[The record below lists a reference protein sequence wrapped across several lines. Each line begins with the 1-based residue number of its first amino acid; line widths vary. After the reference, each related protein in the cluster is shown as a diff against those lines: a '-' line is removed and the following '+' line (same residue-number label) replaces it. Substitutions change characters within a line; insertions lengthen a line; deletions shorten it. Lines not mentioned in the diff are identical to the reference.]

1 MNERPLIPLKT
12 AMKAS
17 FTRVTLFG
25 LEILAKEKKQWLEGR
40 IVKELSFVTYLVSLY
55 IYIYI
60 YIMYYI
66 YKYYTLPHILY
77 IKYYIYIYIYIYK
90 VLKIILQ
97 KISPAKSDYAVNSE
111 FRFRISHW

>member
-1 MNERPLIPLKT
+1 
-12 AMKAS
+12 MKAS

-25 LEILAKEKKQWLEGR
+25 LDISAKEKKQWLEGS

-60 YIMYYI
+60 YTYIYIYIYIMYYI
-66 YKYYTLPHILY
+66 YKYYTLSYILY
-77 IKYYIYIYIYIYK
+77 IKYYIHIYK

-97 KISPAKSDYAVNSE
+97 KISLVKSDYAVNSE
-111 FRFRISHW
+111 FRCRISHW

>member
-17 FTRVTLFG
+17 FIRVTLFG

-60 YIMYYI
+60 YIYILCIIYINIIHCHIYYI
-66 YKYYTLPHILY
+66 LNI
-77 IKYYIYIYIYIYK
+77 IYIYIYIYI
-90 VLKIILQ
+90 
-97 KISPAKSDYAVNSE
+97 
-111 FRFRISHW
+111 

>member
-60 YIMYYI
+60 MYYI

-77 IKYYIYIYIYIYK
+77 IKYYIYIYIYK

>member
-60 YIMYYI
+60 YIYIMYYI
-66 YKYYTLPHILY
+66 YKYYTLPYILY
-77 IKYYIYIYIYIYK
+77 IKYYIYIYI
-90 VLKIILQ
+90 
-97 KISPAKSDYAVNSE
+97 
-111 FRFRISHW
+111 

>member
-1 MNERPLIPLKT
+1 
-12 AMKAS
+12 MKAS

-60 YIMYYI
+60 YYV
-66 YKYYTLPHILY
+66 LY
-77 IKYYIYIYIYIYK
+77 I
-90 VLKIILQ
+90 
-97 KISPAKSDYAVNSE
+97 
-111 FRFRISHW
+111 

>member
-1 MNERPLIPLKT
+1 
-12 AMKAS
+12 MKAS

-77 IKYYIYIYIYIYK
+77 IKYYIYIYIYI
-90 VLKIILQ
+90 
-97 KISPAKSDYAVNSE
+97 
-111 FRFRISHW
+111 

>member
-60 YIMYYI
+60 LCIIYINIIHCHIYYI
-66 YKYYTLPHILY
+66 LNI
-77 IKYYIYIYIYIYK
+77 IYIYIYI
-90 VLKIILQ
+90 
-97 KISPAKSDYAVNSE
+97 
-111 FRFRISHW
+111 

>member
-17 FTRVTLFG
+17 FIRVTLFG

-40 IVKELSFVTYLVSLY
+40 IVKELIFVTYLVSLY

-60 YIMYYI
+60 YYIYIYILCIIYINIIHCHIYYI
-66 YKYYTLPHILY
+66 LNI
-77 IKYYIYIYIYIYK
+77 IYIYIYIK
-90 VLKIILQ
+90 
-97 KISPAKSDYAVNSE
+97 
-111 FRFRISHW
+111 F

>member
-1 MNERPLIPLKT
+1 
-12 AMKAS
+12 MKAS

-25 LEILAKEKKQWLEGR
+25 LDISAKEKKQWLEGS

-60 YIMYYI
+60 YIYIMYYI
-66 YKYYTLPHILY
+66 YKYYTLSYILY
-77 IKYYIYIYIYIYK
+77 IKYYIHIYK

-97 KISPAKSDYAVNSE
+97 KISLVKSDYAVNSE

>member
-60 YIMYYI
+60 YIYIMYYI
-66 YKYYTLPHILY
+66 YKYYTLPYILY
-77 IKYYIYIYIYIYK
+77 IKYYIYIYIYI
-90 VLKIILQ
+90 
-97 KISPAKSDYAVNSE
+97 
-111 FRFRISHW
+111 

>member
-1 MNERPLIPLKT
+1 
-12 AMKAS
+12 MKAS

-25 LEILAKEKKQWLEGR
+25 LDISAKEKKQWLEGS

-66 YKYYTLPHILY
+66 YKYYTLSYILY
-77 IKYYIYIYIYIYK
+77 IKYYIHIYK

-97 KISPAKSDYAVNSE
+97 KISLVKSDYAVNSE

>member
-60 YIMYYI
+60 YIY
-66 YKYYTLPHILY
+66 ILY
-77 IKYYIYIYIYIYK
+77 IYI
-90 VLKIILQ
+90 LCIIGICILEHNQNAQNDGNRAQPLNRFQ
-97 KISPAKSDYAVNSE
+97 KLCSSS
-111 FRFRISHW
+111 

>member
-1 MNERPLIPLKT
+1 
-12 AMKAS
+12 MKAS

-60 YIMYYI
+60 LCIIYINIIHCHIYYI
-66 YKYYTLPHILY
+66 LNI
-77 IKYYIYIYIYIYK
+77 IYIYIYIYIK
-90 VLKIILQ
+90 
-97 KISPAKSDYAVNSE
+97 
-111 FRFRISHW
+111 F

>member
-60 YIMYYI
+60 LCIIYINIIHCHIYYI
-66 YKYYTLPHILY
+66 LNI
-77 IKYYIYIYIYIYK
+77 IYIYIYIYK

>member
-1 MNERPLIPLKT
+1 MNERPLIPLKA

-60 YIMYYI
+60 LCIIYINIIHCHIYYI
-66 YKYYTLPHILY
+66 LNI
-77 IKYYIYIYIYIYK
+77 IYIYIYI
-90 VLKIILQ
+90 
-97 KISPAKSDYAVNSE
+97 
-111 FRFRISHW
+111 

>member
-66 YKYYTLPHILY
+66 YKYYTLPYILY
-77 IKYYIYIYIYIYK
+77 IKYYIYIYIYI
-90 VLKIILQ
+90 
-97 KISPAKSDYAVNSE
+97 
-111 FRFRISHW
+111 

>member
-17 FTRVTLFG
+17 FTRVTIFG

-66 YKYYTLPHILY
+66 YKYYTLPYILY
-77 IKYYIYIYIYIYK
+77 IKYYIYIYIYIK
-90 VLKIILQ
+90 
-97 KISPAKSDYAVNSE
+97 
-111 FRFRISHW
+111 F